1 MSPPTEETSAR
12 GAPVHPAALIPV
24 FNNARTIRGV
34 VERALAVLPD
44 VLVVDDGSTDGTA
57 EEIVS
62 LEGRI
67 RLLRHP
73 RNLGKGR
80 SLRDGFEVLRPAGFT
95 HALALDADGQHFPED
110 IPLLLQVVSREP
122 EAIVVGERDMRAAG
136 APRRSLFGLWFSN
149 ASLRSLAGVR
159 LADSQCGFRA
169 YPLHGLAGLDLRGD
183 RYDFELEVLLK
194 AARSGIPI
202 RAVGVRVTYHPEGGR
217 VSHFRPVRDFV
228 QIAGRVA
235 RIVARREG

>member
-1 MSPPTEETSAR
+1 MAAEAQDSPPA
-12 GAPVHPAALIPV
+12 GGPVRPAVLIPV
-24 FNNARTIRGV
+24 YNNARTIRQV
-34 VERALAVLPD
+34 AEKALEFVPD

-57 EEIVS
+57 AEIAA
-62 LEGRI
+62 LGGRV

-80 SLRDGFEVLRPAGFT
+80 ALRDGFAALRPDFT
-95 HALALDADGQHFPED
+95 HAVAVDADGQHFPED
-110 IPLLLQVVSREP
+110 LPRFLDEVARTP
-122 EAIVVGERDMRAAG
+122 EAILVGERDMKTAG

-149 ASLRSLAGVR
+149 RCLRWLGKVR
-159 LADSQCGFRA
+159 LHDTQCGFRA
-169 YPLHGLAGLDLRGD
+169 YPLSGIARLDLRGD

-194 AARSGIPI
+194 AARAGIPI
-202 RAVGVRVTYHPEGGR
+202 RAVPVQVTYRLEGGR

-235 RIVARREG
+235 RIVSGREG